1 MADRAALQRLR
12 EGRFFKGWDGA
23 VASDRVEASE
33 ASMRQLIDALLAA
46 GPEIDED
53 EARDAVGDCID
64 RFNELDDEG
73 WINTI
78 EREEIAEQIG
88 RVVGLCGFEFDE
100 DWLDERD
107 W

>member
-23 VASDRVEASE
+23 VSADRVEASE
-33 ASMRQLIDALLAA
+33 ASLRQLIDALIAL
-46 GPEIDED
+46 GPGLGED
-53 EARDAVGDCID
+53 EARGAVDDCVC
-64 RFNELDDEG
+64 RFNELDDG

-78 EREEIAEQIG
+78 EREEIEEQIG
-88 RVVGLCGFEFDE
+88 RVVELCGFEFDE